1 MSFVKEF
8 NIGTRRKK
16 TKEELIKAEE
26 KRQKALEEDSKM
38 VTGTF
43 KNLEVKGGDV
53 TFSYRKYKEEPYRK
67 YHFEDGETY
76 TVPLGVAKHI
86 KEMTKVKKHAYL
98 VDKDGKKIKGVG
110 SHDQRY
116 EFIPTEFK

>member
-1 MSFVKEF
+1 MGMRSK
-8 NIGTRRKK
+8 RS
-16 TKEELIKAEE
+16 KEEKIKAEE
-26 KRQKALEEDSKM
+26 LRQKAYEEDSKM

-53 TFSYRKYKEEPYRK
+53 TFSYRKYKEEPYK
-67 YHFEDGETY
+67 TYHFEDGKTY

-110 SHDQRY
+110 SFDQRY